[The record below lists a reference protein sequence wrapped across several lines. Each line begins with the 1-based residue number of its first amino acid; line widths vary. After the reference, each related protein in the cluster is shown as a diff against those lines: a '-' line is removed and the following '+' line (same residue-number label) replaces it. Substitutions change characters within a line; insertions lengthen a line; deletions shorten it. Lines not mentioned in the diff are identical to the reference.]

1 MSSASSHATRSSTNG
16 ATWRHPGVH
25 ISGVCS
31 SYSTARSAYSSYSVP
46 VSSLLSVCRSY
57 SSSSGLLKYSLENLD
72 LSQVSAIS
80 NDLKSIRTQEK
91 QLQDLNDRFASFIE
105 RVHELEQQN
114 KVMEVELLEQE
125 IHDRRLSA
133 EDATNQKQA
142 LQGKHEGLE
151 ETLCNL
157 QACCEEEVRSRE
169 DAEGRL
175 MEASKGADEAVLTH
189 VEPEKCIDS
198 MIDEIAFLKKV
209 HKEEIAE
216 LQAQIQYVRISVEMD
231 VSTKPDLSAMLKD
244 ICAQYE
250 KLASK
255 NIQNAEEW
263 FKSHFTMLTE
273 SAAMNTDAI
282 HAAED
287 NVTESGCL
295 LKAKTLEIDAC

>member
-31 SYSTARSAYSSYSVP
+31 GYSTARSAYSSYSVP

-72 LSQVSAIS
+72 LSQ
-80 NDLKSIRTQEK
+80 
-91 QLQDLNDRFASFIE
+91 
-105 RVHELEQQN
+105 
-114 KVMEVELLEQE
+114 EQE

-151 ETLCNL
+151 ETLRNL

-282 HAAED
+282 HAAKD